1 MANLAGFDAS
11 QVGDMQTFDAL
22 PEGQYVVIATASEMK
37 PTKTGTGKYLQFTLE
52 VLDGPYKNRKLFARL
67 NLVNSNQMAVDIAQR
82 ELGAICKAVG
92 IIKPNDSAELH
103 NRPMLVSVGVEIDD
117 KKRESNVIRK
127 YEPVGA
133 LNGSTRPVETPAT
146 AAPWGA
152 PAAPAAAPAPA
163 QAPWGS
169 PAQSAPAAPAQS
181 APWK

>member
-127 YEPVGA
+127 YEPVGV
-133 LNGSTRPVETPAT
+133 LNGSTRPVETPA

-152 PAAPAAAPAPA
+152 PAAPAPAA
-163 QAPWGS
+163 APWGA
-169 PAQSAPAAPAQS
+169 PANSAPAAPAQS

>member
-22 PEGQYVVIATASEMK
+22 PEGQYVVIATSSEMK
-37 PTKTGTGKYLQFTLE
+37 PTKTGNGKYLQFTLE

-103 NRPMLVSVGVEIDD
+103 NKPMLVSVGVEIDD

-133 LNGSTRPVETPAT
+133 FNQQAPAQAAPAT
-146 AAPWGA
+146 APWGA
-152 PAAPAAAPAPA
+152 PAAPAAAQAPA
-163 QAPWGS
+163 AAPWGAA
-169 PAQSAPAAPAQS
+169 AQQAPAAPAQS